1 MEEEDVI
8 FTNGDLHV
16 DDQGNSYLVQNKKI
30 VGKNPAYSL
39 SEVTITPKSTSPW
52 KAAWIQ
58 SFRNPNWRQQYD
70 MSSDFNTLNAV
81 TGGFLNQISPTQLGR
96 NIFNIATQDPTWNE
110 QFVFG
115 NNGIFTDSFA
125 EKHPI
130 ITLFGNAIADG
141 GLLFNKSVPN
151 KNILVRRSL
160 TSNSFRPRTASN
172 KKQYIA
178 DTRNIFQHNAFLETK
193 FYDKSVQKLIKQFQK
208 DRDMKKLQESMTT
221 LNKEQQ
227 NQLSNFIKTYNF
239 QAKNIPFY
247 IDTNT
252 LFREHPL
259 LDTDEIR
266 GLLSYVDNA
275 FIDEGTDY
283 AIMAKDPTQ
292 RIHEAEHLLQRYR
305 NFDGS
310 PYMKK
315 QRDLLDKAYIHT
327 KGGIEPAQ
335 YDYEKGA
342 VNHQLRAEIIKLFR
356 KEKGRNPNT
365 KELQD
370 YIDSLKD
377 KQILNLLEHN
387 TNAYGTEYVSNK
399 PNVKL
404 IKEALKYIGTLTP
417 ITIKGED

>member
-1 MEEEDVI
+1 
-8 FTNGDLHV
+8 
-16 DDQGNSYLVQNKKI
+16 
-30 VGKNPAYSL
+30 
-39 SEVTITPKSTSPW
+39 
-52 KAAWIQ
+52 
-58 SFRNPNWRQQYD
+58 
-70 MSSDFNTLNAV
+70 
-81 TGGFLNQISPTQLGR
+81 
-96 NIFNIATQDPTWNE
+96 
-110 QFVFG
+110 
-115 NNGIFTDSFA
+115 
-125 EKHPI
+125 
-130 ITLFGNAIADG
+130 
-141 GLLFNKSVPN
+141 
-151 KNILVRRSL
+151 
-160 TSNSFRPRTASN
+160 
-172 KKQYIA
+172 
-178 DTRNIFQHNAFLETK
+178 
-193 FYDKSVQKLIKQFQK
+193 
-208 DRDMKKLQESMTT
+208 
-221 LNKEQQ
+221 
-227 NQLSNFIKTYNF
+227 
-239 QAKNIPFY
+239 
-247 IDTNT
+247 
-252 LFREHPL
+252 
-259 LDTDEIR
+259 
-266 GLLSYVDNA
+266 
-275 FIDEGTDY
+275 
-283 AIMAKDPTQ
+283 MAKDPTQ

>member
-1 MEEEDVI
+1 MEEEDII

-16 DDQGNSYLVQNKKI
+16 DNQGNSYLVQNKKI

-96 NIFNIATQDPTWNE
+96 NIFNIATQDPTWSE

-115 NNGIFTDSFA
+115 NNGIFTDSFT

-160 TSNSFRPRTASN
+160 TSNAFRPRITSN

-193 FYDKSVQKLIKQFQK
+193 FYDKPVQKLIKQFQK

-247 IDTNT
+247 TDANT

-275 FIDEGTDY
+275 FIDEGIDY
-283 AIMAKDPTQ
+283 AIMSKDPTQ

-399 PNVKL
+399 PNAKL
-404 IKEALKYIGTLTP
+404 IKEALKYIGMLTP

>member
-1 MEEEDVI
+1 MEEEDII

-39 SEVTITPKSTSPW
+39 SEVTIKPKSTSPW

-96 NIFNIATQDPTWNE
+96 NIFNIATQNPTWSE

-115 NNGIFTDSFA
+115 NNGIFTNSFA

-160 TSNSFRPRTASN
+160 TSNAFRPRTASN

-193 FYDKSVQKLIKQFQK
+193 FYDKSVQKLIRQFQK

-247 IDTNT
+247 TDANT

-387 TNAYGTEYVSNK
+387 TNSYGTEYVSNK

>member
-1 MEEEDVI
+1 MEEEDII

-39 SEVTITPKSTSPW
+39 SEVTIIPKSTSPW

-81 TGGFLNQISPTQLGR
+81 TGGFLNQLSHTQLGR
-96 NIFNIATQDPTWNE
+96 NIFNIVTQNPNWSE
-110 QFVFG
+110 EFVFG

-160 TSNSFRPRTASN
+160 TSNAFRPRTISN

-193 FYDKSVQKLIKQFQK
+193 FYDKPVQKLIKQFQK

-221 LNKEQQ
+221 LNEEQQ

-247 IDTNT
+247 TDANT

-266 GLLSYVDNA
+266 GLLSYADNA

-305 NFDGS
+305 NFNGS

-387 TNAYGTEYVSNK
+387 TNSYGTEYVSNK
-399 PNVKL
+399 PNAKL
-404 IKEALKYIGTLTP
+404 IKEALKYIGILTP

>member
-1 MEEEDVI
+1 MEEENII
-8 FTNGDLHV
+8 FTNGDLHI
-16 DDQGNSYLVQNKKI
+16 DDYGNSYLVQNKKI

-81 TGGFLNQISPTQLGR
+81 TGGFLNQLSPTQLGR
-96 NIFNIATQDPTWNE
+96 NIFNIATQNPNWNE
-110 QFVFG
+110 EFVFG
-115 NNGIFTDSFA
+115 NNGIFTDAFT

-141 GLLFNKSVPN
+141 SLLFNKSVPN

-160 TSNSFRPRTASN
+160 TSNAFRPRITSN

-193 FYDKSVQKLIKQFQK
+193 FYDKPVQKLIKQFQK

-247 IDTNT
+247 TDANT

-399 PNVKL
+399 LNAKL
-404 IKEALKYIGTLTP
+404 IKEALKYIGILTP

>member
-1 MEEEDVI
+1 MEEEDII

-16 DDQGNSYLVQNKKI
+16 DDQGNSYLIQNKKI

-58 SFRNPNWRQQYD
+58 SFRNPNWRQQYN

-81 TGGFLNQISPTQLGR
+81 TGGFLNQLSPTQLGR
-96 NIFNIATQDPTWNE
+96 NIFNIATQNPNWSE
-110 QFVFG
+110 EFVFG
-115 NNGIFTDSFA
+115 NNGIFTNDFA
-125 EKHPI
+125 EEHPI

-160 TSNSFRPRTASN
+160 TSNAFRPRINSN

-193 FYDKSVQKLIKQFQK
+193 FYDKPVQKLIKQFQK

-221 LNKEQQ
+221 LNEEQQ

-247 IDTNT
+247 TDANT

-305 NFDGS
+305 NFNGS

-342 VNHQLRAEIIKLFR
+342 VNHQLRAEIINLFR

-387 TNAYGTEYVSNK
+387 TNSYGTEYVSNK
-399 PNVKL
+399 LNAKL
-404 IKEALKYIGTLTP
+404 IKEALKYIGVLTP
-417 ITIKGED
+417 ITTKGED

>member
-1 MEEEDVI
+1 MEEEDII

-81 TGGFLNQISPTQLGR
+81 TGGFLNQLSPTQLGR
-96 NIFNIATQDPTWNE
+96 NIFNIATQNPNWNE

-160 TSNSFRPRTASN
+160 TSNAFRPRITSN

-208 DRDMKKLQESMTT
+208 NRDMKKLQESMTT
-221 LNKEQQ
+221 LNEEQQ

-247 IDTNT
+247 TDANT

-283 AIMAKDPTQ
+283 AIIAKDPTQ

-387 TNAYGTEYVSNK
+387 TNSYGIEYVSNK
-399 PNVKL
+399 PNAKL
-404 IKEALKYIGTLTP
+404 IKEALKYIGTVAP

>member
-1 MEEEDVI
+1 MEEEDII

-16 DDQGNSYLVQNKKI
+16 DNQGNSYLVQNKKI

-96 NIFNIATQDPTWNE
+96 NIFNIATQDPTWSE

-130 ITLFGNAIADG
+130 ITLFGNAIVDG

-160 TSNSFRPRTASN
+160 TSNAFRPRITSN

-193 FYDKSVQKLIKQFQK
+193 FYDKPVQKLIKQFQK

-247 IDTNT
+247 TDANT

-275 FIDEGTDY
+275 FIDEGIDY
-283 AIMAKDPTQ
+283 AIMSKDPTQ

-342 VNHQLRAEIIKLFR
+342 VNHQLRTEIIKLFR

-399 PNVKL
+399 PNAKL
-404 IKEALKYIGTLTP
+404 IKEALKYIGMLTP
-417 ITIKGED
+417 ITTKGED

>member
-1 MEEEDVI
+1 MEEEDII

-81 TGGFLNQISPTQLGR
+81 TGGFLNQVSPTQLGR
-96 NIFNIATQDPTWNE
+96 NIFNIATQNPTWSE

-160 TSNSFRPRTASN
+160 TSNAFRPRTASN

-193 FYDKSVQKLIKQFQK
+193 FYDKSVQKLIRQFQK

-247 IDTNT
+247 TDANT

-399 PNVKL
+399 LNVKL

>member
-1 MEEEDVI
+1 MEEEDII

-96 NIFNIATQDPTWNE
+96 NIFNIATQNPTWSE

-141 GLLFNKSVPN
+141 DLLFNKSVPN

-160 TSNSFRPRTASN
+160 TSNAFRPRTASN

-193 FYDKSVQKLIKQFQK
+193 FYDKSVQKLIRQFQK

-247 IDTNT
+247 TDANT

-283 AIMAKDPTQ
+283 AIMSKDPTQ

>member
-1 MEEEDVI
+1 MEEEDII

-70 MSSDFNTLNAV
+70 MSSNFNTLNAV
-81 TGGFLNQISPTQLGR
+81 TGGFLNQLSPTQLGR
-96 NIFNIATQDPTWNE
+96 NIFNIATQNPNWSE

-130 ITLFGNAIADG
+130 ITLFGNAITDG

-160 TSNSFRPRTASN
+160 TSNAFRPRITSN

-193 FYDKSVQKLIKQFQK
+193 FYDKPVQKLIKQFQK

-227 NQLSNFIKTYNF
+227 NQLSNFIKTYSF

-247 IDTNT
+247 TDANT

-283 AIMAKDPTQ
+283 AIMGKDPTQ

-305 NFDGS
+305 NFNGS

-387 TNAYGTEYVSNK
+387 TNSYGTEYVSNK
-399 PNVKL
+399 PNAKL
-404 IKEALKYIGTLTP
+404 IKEALKYIGVLTP

>member
-1 MEEEDVI
+1 MEEEDII

-16 DDQGNSYLVQNKKI
+16 DNQGNSYLVQNKKI

-96 NIFNIATQDPTWNE
+96 NIFNIATQDPTWSE

-160 TSNSFRPRTASN
+160 TSNAFRPRITSN

-193 FYDKSVQKLIKQFQK
+193 FYDKPVQKLIKQFQK

-247 IDTNT
+247 TDANT

-275 FIDEGTDY
+275 FIDEGIDY
-283 AIMAKDPTQ
+283 AIMSKDPTQ

-399 PNVKL
+399 PNAKL
-404 IKEALKYIGTLTP
+404 IKEALKYIGMLTP
-417 ITIKGED
+417 ITTKGED

>member
-1 MEEEDVI
+1 MEEEGII

-16 DDQGNSYLVQNKKI
+16 DNQGNSYLVQNKKI

-96 NIFNIATQDPTWNE
+96 NIFNIATQDPTWSE

-160 TSNSFRPRTASN
+160 TSNAFRPRITSN

-193 FYDKSVQKLIKQFQK
+193 FYDKPVQKLIKQFQK

-221 LNKEQQ
+221 LNEEQQ

-247 IDTNT
+247 TDANT

-266 GLLSYVDNA
+266 GLLSYADNA

-305 NFDGS
+305 NFNGS

-387 TNAYGTEYVSNK
+387 TNSYGTEYVSNK
-399 PNVKL
+399 PNAKL
-404 IKEALKYIGTLTP
+404 IKEALKYIGVLTP
-417 ITIKGED
+417 ITTKGED

>member
-1 MEEEDVI
+1 MEEEDII

-96 NIFNIATQDPTWNE
+96 NIFNIATQNPTWSE

-160 TSNSFRPRTASN
+160 TSNAFRPRTASN

-247 IDTNT
+247 TDANT

-404 IKEALKYIGTLTP
+404 IKEALKYIGILTP

>member
-1 MEEEDVI
+1 MEEEDII

-16 DDQGNSYLVQNKKI
+16 DNQGNSYLVQNKKI

-39 SEVTITPKSTSPW
+39 SEVIITPKSTSPW

-96 NIFNIATQDPTWNE
+96 NIFNIATQDPTWSE

-160 TSNSFRPRTASN
+160 TSNAFRPRTTSN

-208 DRDMKKLQESMTT
+208 DRNMKKLQESMTT

-247 IDTNT
+247 TDTNT

-399 PNVKL
+399 PNAKL
-404 IKEALKYIGTLTP
+404 IKEALKYIGALTP